1 MRNRLKIRVLAALEG
16 RGGVNAAMLS
26 ALAGFRPVRAIYIY
40 MRRLER
46 WGLVR
51 RRRPLGGLILY
62 SISQRGRE
70 RLAWLREHS
79 Q

>member
-1 MRNRLKIRVLAALEG
+1 MKKTLKIRVLTALDG
-16 RGGVNAAMLS
+16 RGWLNVPMVS
-26 ALAGFRPVRAIYIY
+26 TLADFHPVRSVYTY
-40 MRRLER
+40 LLRLQR

-51 RRRPLGGLILY
+51 RRKPLGAMILY

>member
-1 MRNRLKIRVLAALEG
+1 MRNRLKIRVLVALES
-16 RGGVNAAMLS
+16 RGWLNAAMVS

-51 RRRPLGGLILY
+51 RRKPLGGMILY
-62 SISQRGRE
+62 SISKRGRE

-79 Q
+79 S